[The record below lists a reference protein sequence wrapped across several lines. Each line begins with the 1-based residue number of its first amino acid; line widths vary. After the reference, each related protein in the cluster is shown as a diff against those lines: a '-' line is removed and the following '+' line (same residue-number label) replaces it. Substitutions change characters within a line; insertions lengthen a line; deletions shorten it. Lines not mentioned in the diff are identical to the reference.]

1 MKNPIDTALNAGE
14 LHQRA
19 EQQLAAKQET
29 EKGKPLNEKRL
40 FHELQVHQIEL
51 EMQNEALQEARATAE
66 LALERYAEL
75 FDFAPIAYFI
85 LGADGIIQ
93 QTNFRGGLLL
103 GLERSNL
110 VGKPFAHCVSCEYR
124 AVFSQFLRNVFAS
137 VRDGQQHCEVVLRD
151 GDNIK
156 WVTMEATADTSRQAC
171 LTAVVDITERK
182 RSEQELQLAATVYLT
197 MEEAVMV
204 TDVQNRIIAVNPAF
218 SRLSGYTAEEAVG
231 QSAAALLECE
241 IQGKAFYQQLWNTLD
256 TIGHWQG
263 ELWNRRKNGEMYLKW
278 LSVNTVYGENHE
290 AIRRVAT
297 SSDITDKKR
306 AEEIML
312 RQANIDPLTELP
324 NRRMFFDR
332 LGQAIK
338 KSHREGKQL
347 ALMFLDLDHFKDIND
362 TFGHDIGDELLKKT
376 TQRLQACIRETD
388 TLARLGGDEFT
399 VIMSELDDLKSVERV
414 AQSILQSMTASFQLK
429 NERCYVSFSIGIS
442 LCPDDA
448 NDVDDLLKKADQAMY
463 AAKQHGRN
471 RLCYFAPAMQEA
483 AETRLM
489 LTNDLHDALAT
500 HQFWVAYQPIVELA
514 TGDIH
519 KAEALIRWQHPT
531 LGLISPAEFIP
542 LAEETGMIIAIGEWV
557 FHQAAQQVEKWR
569 AHGHPLFQI
578 SVNKSPAQ
586 FGENQTDWFQYL
598 QHLGLPGTCIVVEIT
613 EGLLLDVSPIVA
625 AKLLAFRDTGMQVSL
640 DDFGTGYLSLSFL
653 KKFHIDYLKIDQ
665 NFICNLTTNLTD
677 FTLCEAIILMAH
689 KLGMKVI
696 AEGIETP
703 EQCDL
708 LLLAGC
714 DYGQGYLFS
723 KPVSAEEFEKLFNN

>member
-1 MKNPIDTALNAGE
+1 
-14 LHQRA
+14 
-19 EQQLAAKQET
+19 
-29 EKGKPLNEKRL
+29 
-40 FHELQVHQIEL
+40 
-51 EMQNEALQEARATAE
+51 
-66 LALERYAEL
+66 
-75 FDFAPIAYFI
+75 
-85 LGADGIIQ
+85 
-93 QTNFRGGLLL
+93 
-103 GLERSNL
+103 
-110 VGKPFAHCVSCEYR
+110 
-124 AVFSQFLRNVFAS
+124 VFSQFLGNVFAN
-137 VRDGQQHCEVVLRD
+137 VRDGPQHCEVVLRD

-171 LTAVVDITERK
+171 LTAVVDIT
-182 RSEQELQLAATVYLT
+182 
-197 MEEAVMV
+197 
-204 TDVQNRIIAVNPAF
+204 
-218 SRLSGYTAEEAVG
+218 
-231 QSAAALLECE
+231 
-241 IQGKAFYQQLWNTLD
+241 
-256 TIGHWQG
+256 
-263 ELWNRRKNGEMYLKW
+263 
-278 LSVNTVYGENHE
+278 
-290 AIRRVAT
+290 
-297 SSDITDKKR
+297 DKKR
-306 AEEIML
+306 AEEIIL
-312 RQANIDPLTELP
+312 KQANIDTLTELP

-362 TFGHDIGDELLKKT
+362 TLGHDIGDGLLKKT

-399 VIMSELDDLKSVERV
+399 VIMGELDDLKSVERV

-429 NERCYVSFSIGIS
+429 NEHCYVSFSIGIA
-442 LCPDDA
+442 LYPDDA

-463 AAKQHGRN
+463 AAKQQGRN
-471 RLCYFAPAMQEA
+471 RMCFNAPAMQEA
-483 AETRLM
+483 VETRLK
-489 LTNDLHDALAT
+489 LVNDLHDALAT

-542 LAEETGMIIAIGEWV
+542 IAEETGMIIAIGEWV
-557 FHQAAQQVEKWR
+557 FHQAAQQVEQWR
-569 AHGHPLFQI
+569 MHGHPLFQI

-598 QHLGLPGTCIVVEIT
+598 KHLGLPGTCIVVEIT

-665 NFICNLTTNLTD
+665 NFICHLTTNLTD

-703 EQCDL
+703 EQRDL

-723 KPVSAEEFEKLFNN
+723 KPVSAEEFEKFFNN